1 MKKFKQILVI
11 VGLGSIA
18 SLAQADCSDHKSLET
33 CLPPCMWSH
42 DESGGVDGCVPN
54 QGTSHKKS
62 TTSKETTPS
71 KEAITSGAKTNKHNK
86 KGLKDVKRS

>member
-18 SLAQADCSDHKSLET
+18 SLAQADCSSHQSQGT
-33 CLPPCMWSH
+33 CLPPSCMWSI
-42 DESGGVDGCVPN
+42 DANGGKGGCVGN
-54 QGTSHKKS
+54 TGTPEEA
-62 TTSKETTPS
+62 TNS
-71 KEAITSGAKTNKHNK
+71 KEAITSDAKTNKHNK